1 MVTRTTVRIREARL
15 KLRGDFAF
23 VAVIALG
30 NFAPSVNWAGSIV
43 ADPPKR
49 ESVVHQGSA
58 AADAHNRAL
67 TPHRVLTPLRNAAS
81 DEVTERSRADTMGVA
96 RHASIVNVVA
106 KVSGNAVSR
115 HAAVAS
121 VIGGPAR
128 YDAKKGAMIGG
139 SMMRHKR

>member
-1 MVTRTTVRIREARL
+1 MGARTKVRIRKAL
-15 KLRGDFAF
+15 KLRGDLAF

-30 NFAPSVNWAGSIV
+30 NFAPSVNWARSIV

-49 ESVVHQGSA
+49 EQPVAHQGSA
-58 AADAHNRAL
+58 AAGAHN
-67 TPHRVLTPLRNAAS
+67 RVLTPLRHAAG
-81 DEVTERSRADTMGVA
+81 DGVNGRARADIVHVA
-96 RHASIVNVVA
+96 RYAPTVNVVA

-128 YDAKKGAMIGG
+128 YDAKKGAAIGG
-139 SMMRHKR
+139 SMMRRKR